1 MAHDENGSS
10 QIHRKLIQ
18 TLMKNELSGGGA
30 SEMGLKTI
38 QRAASHLDDAR
49 HAGDVRENTIRNAQ
63 HLATAF
69 IAREVEKRVSGTGLP
84 DPLLRKNYEKI
95 GSVVKA
101 AEREKLLA
109 QVPGS
114 SIIHDVATPHVQDA
128 IERRTEKA
136 KKPKQLESSYK
147 RAGKLL
153 TAAVEAG
160 LVDEQQIQEL
170 LRVKLEPNLKRA
182 LEAAFGSGKWNQ
194 LALQRVAEQ
203 SRLFSRESMEAVR
216 VMVITMLR
224 ESLEKSIQW
233 GDAREAKEKLQMA
246 RNVGIISDSD
256 VKKLTEYYLLESRMK

>member
-18 TLMKNELSGGGA
+18 TLMKNDLGGSGA

-38 QRAASHLDDAR
+38 QRAALHLDDAR
-49 HAGDVRENTIRNAQ
+49 RAGDVRENTIRNAQ
-63 HLATAF
+63 HLATSF
-69 IAREVEKRVSGTGLP
+69 IAKEVNKRVSDTGLP
-84 DPLLRKNYEKI
+84 DPLLRRKYEKVGDI
-95 GSVVKA
+95 VKA

-114 SIIHDVATPHVQDA
+114 NIIHDVVTPHVQNA

-136 KKPKQLESSYK
+136 KKPKHLEKSYQ

-170 LRVKLEPNLKRA
+170 LRVKLEPSLKKA
-182 LEAAFGSGKWNQ
+182 LTDAFGSGKWNQ

-216 VMVITMLR
+216 VMVITTLR

-233 GDAREAKEKLQMA
+233 GNTREAKEKLQMA
-246 RNVGIISDSD
+246 RNAGIISDED
-256 VKKLTEYYLLESRMK
+256 VKKLANYYLLESRMK